1 MFDAM
6 RVLNEMSTKRFKT
19 GKDLTNEFLH
29 RIDVISL
36 NAGLQIIAF
45 DTYSETP
52 SLKDRTRISRKKLS
66 TPPRDFNVTL
76 ETNLEKVGMLELLA
90 SSKTKRSITDLLIQ
104 QVINHMRKRNKDY
117 VIAGN
122 NKTILSLNGN
132 TREEQNDHEEADTLM
147 IRCLRIV
154 NV

>member
-1 MFDAM
+1 
-6 RVLNEMSTKRFKT
+6 MS
-19 GKDLTNEFLH
+19 
-29 RIDVISL
+29 
-36 NAGLQIIAF
+36 
-45 DTYSETP
+45 
-52 SLKDRTRISRKKLS
+52 
-66 TPPRDFNVTL
+66 
-76 ETNLEKVGMLELLA
+76 ELLA

-104 QVINHMRKRNKDY
+104 QVINHMRKGNKEY

-154 NV
+154 NDLGNKIIYVYIANTDVFLLLLSHSDTINCQCLFIHLVKG